1 MQKIRSVPIPRTFAV
16 CVLSPV
22 AVGMV
27 LIGITLHAP
36 SQTFGAPGTPLT
48 MIPTPAAPP
57 PTSTNTVAPPT
68 PTMVPPAP
76 TNTPRPRKTA
86 TPRPTA
92 SPVPVPTAP
101 IHIGGGGCGS
111 AACALFTMQYAVRDL
126 GSFHLDVRLTILPR
140 DHSQRLTHLVA
151 DVSLRSH
158 QLRASQVTQ
167 VIQRGR
173 RPVEYRYVYDDVGT
187 QQAMWSQG
195 KWTCYRIAPV
205 GGPPYTVNLRDHNL
219 HAWYAG
225 RIQKVNGVPARPINA
240 RSHGA
245 SVHPQGT
252 VLSRLS
258 ISDYDFR
265 LLRESTSFSTPI
277 QGQAAPSTYTA
288 DFSRYGER
296 VSVQL
301 PKCSRTASLES
312 VNTWLPFIIAMVED
326 GAPNQAK

>member
-1 MQKIRSVPIPRTFAV
+1 
-16 CVLSPV
+16 
-22 AVGMV
+22 
-27 LIGITLHAP
+27 
-36 SQTFGAPGTPLT
+36 
-48 MIPTPAAPP
+48 
-57 PTSTNTVAPPT
+57 
-68 PTMVPPAP
+68 
-76 TNTPRPRKTA
+76 
-86 TPRPTA
+86 
-92 SPVPVPTAP
+92 
-101 IHIGGGGCGS
+101 
-111 AACALFTMQYAVRDL
+111 MQYVVREL
-126 GSFHLDVRLTILPR
+126 GSFHLDFHLKILPR
-140 DHSQRLTHLVA
+140 DHSQRLTHFEA

-158 QLRASQVTQ
+158 QLRASQVTR
-167 VIQRGR
+167 VTQRGR
-173 RPVEYRYVYDDVGT
+173 PAQAFRYIYEDVGT
-187 QQAMWSQG
+187 KQAVWYQG
-195 KWTCYRIAPV
+195 KWTCYGIAPV
-205 GGPPYTVNLRDHNL
+205 GGPPYTVNLRDHHL